1 MKFKRAMSGFNAKR
15 NRRAAFTLVE
25 VLAALLFMAIVIPV
39 AMQAIRIAN
48 RAGVMSQRKAVAT
61 RIAERM
67 LNEMI
72 VTSQYQGTSLKGVI
86 NEAQQQYEWT
96 MRTEPWTE
104 DAMLMVSIEVDYPVQ
119 GEQFTVRLSTLV
131 DNTTTTNSISS
142 SSTSMTQ

>member
-1 MKFKRAMSGFNAKR
+1 
-15 NRRAAFTLVE
+15 
-25 VLAALLFMAIVIPV
+25 
-39 AMQAIRIAN
+39 
-48 RAGVMSQRKAVAT
+48 AGVMSQRKAVAT

-86 NEAQQQYEWT
+86 NEAQQQYEWI

-131 DNTTTTNSISS
+131 DNTTTTNSMGST
-142 SSTSMTQ
+142 STSMTQ

>member
-1 MKFKRAMSGFNAKR
+1 MKSKRAMSGFNAKR
-15 NRRAAFTLVE
+15 TRRAAFTLVE

-86 NEAQQQYEWT
+86 NEAQQQYEWI

-131 DNTTTTNSISS
+131 DNTTTTNSMGST
-142 SSTSMTQ
+142 STSMTQ

>member
-1 MKFKRAMSGFNAKR
+1 MSGFNAKR
-15 NRRAAFTLVE
+15 NRHAAFTLVE

-131 DNTTTTNSISS
+131 DNTTTTNSMGST
-142 SSTSMTQ
+142 STSMTQ

>member
-1 MKFKRAMSGFNAKR
+1 MKSKRAMSGFNAKR

-86 NEAQQQYEWT
+86 NEAQQQYEWI
-96 MRTEPWTE
+96 MRTEP
-104 DAMLMVSIEVDYPVQ
+104 
-119 GEQFTVRLSTLV
+119 
-131 DNTTTTNSISS
+131 
-142 SSTSMTQ
+142 